1 MRKRI
6 LAMALSICMAVAVCG
21 CGNKKEADETQ
32 TGRTDV
38 TVTGEDTVSSGDVAE
53 EDNEM
58 QVDGI
63 MQESATNMATADC
76 ESGFYDDY
84 LQCPDTEEW
93 NTNEYSYTEENP
105 WMNVQTSPISTF
117 AADVDTAGRSEVQFK
132 MATTLIRRWC
142 VSRRC
147 LTISIMIIR
156 SRKAMKNS
164 PCIPSMRIVRGIRIQ
179 SLP

>member
-32 TGRTDV
+32 TGRTEA
-38 TVTGEDTVSSGDVAE
+38 TVPSGDVAE

-63 MQESATNMATADC
+63 MQESAASMESADC

-105 WMNVQTSPISTF
+105 WMNVQTSPLSTF
-117 AADVDTAGRSEVQFK
+117 AADVDTASYTQ
-132 MATTLIRRWC
+132 
-142 VSRRC
+142 
-147 LTISIMIIR
+147 IR
-156 SRKAMKNS
+156 SAIENGYD
-164 PCIPSMRIVRGIRIQ
+164 IDPSMVRIEEMLNYFHYDYP
-179 SLP
+179 LPKDDE

>member
-58 QVDGI
+58 QVDG
-63 MQESATNMATADC
+63 MQALLA
-76 ESGFYDDY
+76 
-84 LQCPDTEEW
+84 
-93 NTNEYSYTEENP
+93 NEG
-105 WMNVQTSPISTF
+105 W
-117 AADVDTAGRSEVQFK
+117 
-132 MATTLIRRWC
+132 
-142 VSRRC
+142 
-147 LTISIMIIR
+147 
-156 SRKAMKNS
+156 
-164 PCIPSMRIVRGIRIQ
+164 
-179 SLP
+179 

>member
-21 CGNKKEADETQ
+21 CGNKKEAEETQ

-38 TVTGEDTVSSGDVAE
+38 TVTGEDTVPSGDVAE

-93 NTNEYSYTEENP
+93 NTNEYSYTEE
-105 WMNVQTSPISTF
+105 IH
-117 AADVDTAGRSEVQFK
+117 G
-132 MATTLIRRWC
+132 
-142 VSRRC
+142 
-147 LTISIMIIR
+147 
-156 SRKAMKNS
+156 
-164 PCIPSMRIVRGIRIQ
+164 
-179 SLP
+179 